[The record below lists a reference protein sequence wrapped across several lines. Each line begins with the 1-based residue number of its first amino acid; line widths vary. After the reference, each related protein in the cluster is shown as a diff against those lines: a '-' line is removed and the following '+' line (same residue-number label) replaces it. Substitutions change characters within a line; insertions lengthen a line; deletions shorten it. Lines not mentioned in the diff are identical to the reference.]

1 MPSLISI
8 FGFIL
13 IIILAGCQTED
24 KNEPVFE
31 DLIFKTPKL
40 IGFSDTAE
48 MIDTIHQIESRTYP
62 LIISTDTIIDA
73 KKIFPIESINGRDS
87 SHSLTNDLLLIVD
100 SKQCFKWKHWE
111 RHSFFEDII
120 ELDEQ
125 GNKIPKAPY
134 QPSYDSILKTPVF
147 IVNNTDIIQGI
158 EHHDG
163 RLLVIQEALTENGE
177 WQPIEYFI
185 YSGCGNS
192 YGINPLKPASYLM
205 FGIPKYNGD
214 FKTKLRVRLR
224 TNNNT
229 ILSNEFDGNINKTQ
243 LIPIEPDGIAWD
255 RYLNYNQP
263 IKQKTQQ

>member
-1 MPSLISI
+1 MPSPISI

-24 KNEPVFE
+24 KNESVFE
-31 DLIFKTPKL
+31 DLSFKTPQL
-40 IGFSDTAE
+40 IGFSDSGE
-48 MIDTIHQIESRTYP
+48 RIDTIHQIESRTYP
-62 LIISTDTIIDA
+62 LIISAESIIDFE
-73 KKIFPIESINGRDS
+73 KMFPFKSRNVPDS
-87 SHSLTNDLLLIVD
+87 SYSSANDLLLIVD

-125 GNKIPKAPY
+125 ANEIPKAPY

-163 RLLVIQEALTENGE
+163 RLLVIQEALTEHGE

-192 YGINPLKPASYLM
+192 FGVNPLNPASYLM

-243 LIPIEPDGIAWD
+243 LTPIEPDGIAWD
-255 RYLNYNQP
+255 RYLDQNQP
-263 IKQKTQQ
+263 